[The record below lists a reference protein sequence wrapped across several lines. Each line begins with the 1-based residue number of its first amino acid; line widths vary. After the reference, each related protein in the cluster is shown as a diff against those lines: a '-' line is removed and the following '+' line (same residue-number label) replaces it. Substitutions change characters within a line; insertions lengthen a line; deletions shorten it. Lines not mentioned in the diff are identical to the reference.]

1 MLPAPRCCLL
11 LGAACSMG
19 NKSAHGCC
27 LLVPEMWV
35 RGTHDGKRP
44 WWRGRGAGEPPAW
57 VAHEWAAGQSG
68 VWTGHWPACRGD
80 ACLGDDEARGEWVG
94 SRDGRPRRAHG
105 EEACGARPVA
115 GHGSRVAAAWVW
127 RLERLEWLGFPK
139 TDRG

>member
-11 LGAACSMG
+11 DGEQICPWVLPACAG
-19 NKSAHGCC
+19 DVG
-27 LLVPEMWV
+27 E
-35 RGTHDGKRP
+35 GTHDGKRP

-80 ACLGDDEARGEWVG
+80 ACLVDDEARGEWVG